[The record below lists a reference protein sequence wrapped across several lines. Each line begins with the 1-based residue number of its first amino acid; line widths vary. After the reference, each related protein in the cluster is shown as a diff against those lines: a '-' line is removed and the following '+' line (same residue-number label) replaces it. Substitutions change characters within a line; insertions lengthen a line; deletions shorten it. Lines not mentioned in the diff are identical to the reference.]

1 MTLVDPRALR
11 VYVLTSASF
20 AGRSH
25 RVVAAAAIAGGA
37 TAIQLRAPELPD
49 DELRPVAIDLAE
61 RCREADVLFI
71 VNDRPDVAVASGA
84 DGVHVGQG
92 DDLDGAR
99 ASLGPDGVLG
109 ISVGS
114 IEQAHAAV
122 DRDADY
128 VAVTVWGTPTKPE
141 ATPGGLELVREI
153 AGASPIP
160 VVGIGGIDAA
170 NAASVL
176 AAGAA
181 GVAMISAVAAA
192 PDPVAATRS
201 IARAVGIDDGT
212 SGRRTG

>member
-1 MTLVDPRALR
+1 MTVVDPRALR

-25 RVVAAAAIAGGA
+25 RDVAAAAIAGGA

-49 DELRPVAIDLAE
+49 DELLRVAIDLAE

-114 IEQAHAAV
+114 IEQARGAV
-122 DRDADY
+122 DRGADY

-141 ATPGGLELVREI
+141 ATPGGPELVREI
-153 AGASPIP
+153 AGASSIP

-181 GVAMISAVAAA
+181 GVAVISAVAAA

-212 SGRRTG
+212 SVRRTG